1 MEKERTGYW
10 GKDSA
15 GRNYPL
21 IFGVPFI
28 LGIILIAFLFMWKL
42 VPVEVDGAEETTYRR
57 DQSYVDFT
65 RDDVDVWDNGKG
77 VSVSGGG
84 KVYSQDY
91 CLKEYLVF
99 VSKYLDTD
107 GEYTSQVDIFFYGQL
122 VKKAYYDSQKVDTIA
137 DGSTYFNMYFYS
149 AWDDM
154 FGTPQVCHYCIKL
167 RNGLFMG
174 SNGQCS
180 DSPVTFYDDSLSSK
194 TGAFYI
200 PKKPDSYIYAS
211 PFFNGKYL
219 VYSSYEHTD
228 TSDTHFGFPVNLLP
242 NSPKGEGATGIPF
255 HTTFR
260 MLTGDAMVYNTFYYT
275 SSYKSGADTIS
286 ASGTIR
292 CDATKFSDGKVTRT
306 VLSAPQLLCQ
316 ISSYGTVYDIV
327 STNDNNLLSLLGIS
341 KPEEKYWDV
350 ASQTWKPVF
359 SGGIGGGGNAGGE
372 IGGGIIGGGSG
383 DGGTTGKFDFNYSL
397 SPLEN
402 FSRWLAT
409 KGYPVA
415 SGVAHFFSFESIG
428 DAGDYLDQFGEI
440 LSDYLD
446 YFVYNEEIQRFGLSK
461 DGLGENWKKLKES
474 AIADSVTEEFINRFK
489 FDETVKHYTWSSQ
502 MASAAIPGLNAG
514 LVLNS
519 GGSTGGTGG
528 DGSGT
533 GGTGG
538 NGSGSTGGGGT
549 GGNGSGS
556 TGGGGTGGNG
566 SGGTGGSGSG
576 GGDLIIGGPQWDAIG
591 EFGSN
596 VQGGIVEGVT
606 STGSFLSGVLGSVKG
621 ILEGLGSLPV
631 LLADLYSFLPSEI
644 TLALGVGLGLW
655 ILPALLGLAR
665 TGLKSIGN
673 MFSSLFGLIS
683 SLFS

>member
-15 GRNYPL
+15 GRNYPP
-21 IFGVPFI
+21 IFGIPLI

-84 KVYSQDY
+84 KVYASEFWGD
-91 CLKEYLVF
+91 EYLVF

-107 GEYTSQVDIFFYGQL
+107 GEYTTEVSIFFYG
-122 VKKAYYDSQKVDTIA
+122 KTYKTAYYDSKKMYTLDDA
-137 DGSTYFNMYFYS
+137 STYFQVYFKSQSSYAFS
-149 AWDDM
+149 ETQAELIW
-154 FGTPQVCHYCIKL
+154 IKM
-167 RNGLFMG
+167 RNGLFMDKNKQWTEAACCY
-174 SNGQCS
+174 SHI
-180 DSPVTFYDDSLSSK
+180 SLSGK
-194 TGAFYI
+194 TGEEFG
-200 PKKPDSYIYAS
+200 SYIYAS

-219 VYSSYEHTD
+219 VYSSYEYTD

-415 SGVAHFFSFESIG
+415 SGVAHFFSFEFIE

-502 MASAAIPGLNAG
+502 MISAAIPGLNAG

-533 GGTGG
+533 
-538 NGSGSTGGGGT
+538 GGT

>member
-15 GRNYPL
+15 GRNYPP
-21 IFGVPFI
+21 IFGIPLI

-84 KVYSQDY
+84 KVYASEFWGD
-91 CLKEYLVF
+91 EYLVF

-107 GEYTSQVDIFFYGQL
+107 GEYTTEVSIFFYG
-122 VKKAYYDSQKVDTIA
+122 KTYKTAYYDSKKMYTLDDA
-137 DGSTYFNMYFYS
+137 STYFQVYFKSQSSYAFS
-149 AWDDM
+149 ETQAELIW
-154 FGTPQVCHYCIKL
+154 IKM
-167 RNGLFMG
+167 RNGLFMDKNKQWTEAACCY
-174 SNGQCS
+174 SHI
-180 DSPVTFYDDSLSSK
+180 SLSGK
-194 TGAFYI
+194 TGEEFG
-200 PKKPDSYIYAS
+200 SYIYAS

-219 VYSSYEHTD
+219 VYSSYEYTD

-415 SGVAHFFSFESIG
+415 SGVAHFFSFEFIE

-502 MASAAIPGLNAG
+502 MISTAIPGLNAG

-519 GGSTGGTGG
+519 GGS
-528 DGSGT
+528 T

-549 GGNGSGS
+549 GGNGSGG

>member
-15 GRNYPL
+15 GGNYPP
-21 IFGVPFI
+21 IFGIPLI

-84 KVYSQDY
+84 KVYASEFWGD
-91 CLKEYLVF
+91 EYLVF

-107 GEYTSQVDIFFYGQL
+107 GEYTTEVSIFFYG
-122 VKKAYYDSQKVDTIA
+122 KTYKTAYYDSKKMYTLDDA
-137 DGSTYFNMYFYS
+137 STYFQVYFKSQSSYAFS
-149 AWDDM
+149 ETQAELIW
-154 FGTPQVCHYCIKL
+154 IKM
-167 RNGLFMG
+167 RNGLFMDKNKQWTEAACCY
-174 SNGQCS
+174 SHI
-180 DSPVTFYDDSLSSK
+180 SLSGK
-194 TGAFYI
+194 TGEEFG
-200 PKKPDSYIYAS
+200 SYIYAS

-219 VYSSYEHTD
+219 VYSSYEYTD

-327 STNDNNLLSLLGIS
+327 STNDTNLLSLLGIS

-415 SGVAHFFSFESIG
+415 SGVAHFFSFEFIE

-474 AIADSVTEEFINRFK
+474 AIADSVTVEFINRFK

-502 MASAAIPGLNAG
+502 MISTAIPGLNAG

-528 DGSGT
+528 
-533 GGTGG
+533 
-538 NGSGSTGGGGT
+538 
-549 GGNGSGS
+549 
-556 TGGGGTGGNG
+556 
-566 SGGTGGSGSG
+566 
-576 GGDLIIGGPQWDAIG
+576 P
-591 EFGSN
+591 
-596 VQGGIVEGVT
+596 
-606 STGSFLSGVLGSVKG
+606 
-621 ILEGLGSLPV
+621 LPHR
-631 LLADLYSFLPSEI
+631 L
-644 TLALGVGLGLW
+644 
-655 ILPALLGLAR
+655 
-665 TGLKSIGN
+665 
-673 MFSSLFGLIS
+673 
-683 SLFS
+683 

>member
-15 GRNYPL
+15 GRNYPP
-21 IFGVPFI
+21 IFGIPLI

-84 KVYSQDY
+84 KVYASEFWGD
-91 CLKEYLVF
+91 EYLVF

-107 GEYTSQVDIFFYGQL
+107 GEYTTEVSIFFYG
-122 VKKAYYDSQKVDTIA
+122 KTYKTAYYDSKKMYTLDDA
-137 DGSTYFNMYFYS
+137 STYFQVYFKSQSSYAFS
-149 AWDDM
+149 ETQAKLIW
-154 FGTPQVCHYCIKL
+154 IKM
-167 RNGLFMG
+167 RNGLFMDKNKQWTEAACCY
-174 SNGQCS
+174 SHI
-180 DSPVTFYDDSLSSK
+180 SLSGK
-194 TGAFYI
+194 TGEEFG
-200 PKKPDSYIYAS
+200 SYIYAS

-219 VYSSYEHTD
+219 VYSSYEYTD

-415 SGVAHFFSFESIG
+415 SGVAHFFSFEFIE

-474 AIADSVTEEFINRFK
+474 AIADSVTDEFINRFK

-502 MASAAIPGLNAG
+502 MISTAIPGLNAG

-538 NGSGSTGGGGT
+538 NGSGSTGGGG
-549 GGNGSGS
+549 
-556 TGGGGTGGNG
+556 
-566 SGGTGGSGSG
+566 
-576 GGDLIIGGPQWDAIG
+576 
-591 EFGSN
+591 
-596 VQGGIVEGVT
+596 
-606 STGSFLSGVLGSVKG
+606 
-621 ILEGLGSLPV
+621 
-631 LLADLYSFLPSEI
+631 
-644 TLALGVGLGLW
+644 
-655 ILPALLGLAR
+655 
-665 TGLKSIGN
+665 
-673 MFSSLFGLIS
+673 
-683 SLFS
+683 

>member
-15 GRNYPL
+15 GRNYPP
-21 IFGVPFI
+21 IFGIPLI

-42 VPVEVDGAEETTYRR
+42 VPVEVDGAEEKPVLSEQFESPTDYSQYTNANEHAKLLSDGSYTILKYKDTICNIFDSSTRFR
-57 DQSYVDFT
+57 WNMHDLNIFFIQTWLDQSKNEYIDLYYWYDFNVSNMNIKTYLGKMGSSSQGRHFQFVYENGRLIQTSYKSLSKNSYLLDPYVY
-65 RDDVDVWDNGKG
+65 DNQLLNIYMYLERID
-77 VSVSGGG
+77 G
-84 KVYSQDY
+84 KVLINGEQVLYNAPSPYD
-91 CLKEYLVF
+91 F
-99 VSKYLDTD
+99 KY
-107 GEYTSQVDIFFYGQL
+107 
-122 VKKAYYDSQKVDTIA
+122 A
-137 DGSTYFNMYFYS
+137 
-149 AWDDM
+149 
-154 FGTPQVCHYCIKL
+154 
-167 RNGLFMG
+167 
-174 SNGQCS
+174 
-180 DSPVTFYDDSLSSK
+180 
-194 TGAFYI
+194 
-200 PKKPDSYIYAS
+200 
-211 PFFNGKYL
+211 
-219 VYSSYEHTD
+219 
-228 TSDTHFGFPVNLLP
+228 
-242 NSPKGEGATGIPF
+242 
-255 HTTFR
+255 TTFR
-260 MLTGDAMVYNTFYYT
+260 MLTGDTLVSNTYYYDNC
-275 SSYKSGADTIS
+275 YKAGDDIIKCVASANETQPSGRYVAVEILNLKT
-286 ASGTIR
+286 GQKT
-292 CDATKFSDGKVTRT
+292 VTH
-306 VLSAPQLLCQ
+306 VANPSIFCQ

-327 STNDNNLLSLLGIS
+327 STNDTNLLSLLGIS

-415 SGVAHFFSFESIG
+415 SGVAHFFSFEFIE

-502 MASAAIPGLNAG
+502 MISVAIPGLNAG

-533 GGTGG
+533 
-538 NGSGSTGGGGT
+538 GGT

>member
-15 GRNYPL
+15 GRNYPP
-21 IFGVPFI
+21 IFGIPLI

-84 KVYSQDY
+84 KVYASEFWGD
-91 CLKEYLVF
+91 EYLVF

-107 GEYTSQVDIFFYGQL
+107 GEYTTEVSIFFYG
-122 VKKAYYDSQKVDTIA
+122 KTYKTAYYDSKKMYTLDDA
-137 DGSTYFNMYFYS
+137 STYFQVYFKSQSSYAFS
-149 AWDDM
+149 ETQAELIW
-154 FGTPQVCHYCIKL
+154 IKM
-167 RNGLFMG
+167 RNGLFMDKNKQWTEAACCY
-174 SNGQCS
+174 SHI
-180 DSPVTFYDDSLSSK
+180 SLSGK
-194 TGAFYI
+194 TGEEFG
-200 PKKPDSYIYAS
+200 SYIYAS

-219 VYSSYEHTD
+219 VYSSYEYTD

-327 STNDNNLLSLLGIS
+327 STNDTNLLSLLGIS

-415 SGVAHFFSFESIG
+415 SGVAHFFSFEFIE

-474 AIADSVTEEFINRFK
+474 AIADSVTDEFINRFK

-502 MASAAIPGLNAG
+502 MISTAIPGLNAG

-533 GGTGG
+533 
-538 NGSGSTGGGGT
+538 GGT

>member
-15 GRNYPL
+15 GGNYPL
-21 IFGVPFI
+21 IFEVPFI
-28 LGIILIAFLFMWKL
+28 LGIILIAFLFVWKL

-91 CLKEYLVF
+91 RLKEYLVF

-107 GEYTSQVDIFFYGQL
+107 GEYTTQVDIFFYGNTY
-122 VKKAYYDSQKVDTIA
+122 KWAYYNSKNVYTTDDA
-137 DGSTYFNMYFYS
+137 STYFQVYFFSDGSSDGY
-149 AWDDM
+149 
-154 FGTPQVCHYCIKL
+154 QVQVLNYCIKM
-167 RNGLFMG
+167 RNGLFM
-174 SNGQCS
+174 NPDKQWTE
-180 DSPVTFYDDSLSSK
+180 SPCYFHEKKIRYDK
-194 TGAFYI
+194 GGECG
-200 PKKPDSYIYAS
+200 SYIYVS
-211 PFFNGKYL
+211 PFYNGKYV
-219 VYSSYEHTD
+219 VYSSYEYTD
-228 TSDTHFGFPVNLLP
+228 IYDTHFGFPVNLLP

-292 CDATKFSDGKVTRT
+292 CDATKFSDGKITRT

-327 STNDNNLLSLLGIS
+327 STNDTNLLSLLGIS

-446 YFVYNEEIQRFGLSK
+446 
-461 DGLGENWKKLKES
+461 
-474 AIADSVTEEFINRFK
+474 FINRSK

-528 DGSGT
+528 
-533 GGTGG
+533 

-549 GGNGSGS
+549 GGNGSS
-556 TGGGGTGGNG
+556 
-566 SGGTGGSGSG
+566 GTGGSGSG

>member
-15 GRNYPL
+15 GGNYPL
-21 IFGVPFI
+21 IFGIPLI
-28 LGIILIAFLFMWKL
+28 LGIILIAFIWKL

-91 CLKEYLVF
+91 RLKEYLVF

-107 GEYTSQVDIFFYGQL
+107 GEYTTQVDIFFYGNTYKL
-122 VKKAYYDSQKVDTIA
+122 AFYNPKNVYTTDDA
-137 DGSTYFNMYFYS
+137 STYFQVYFCSEGSSNGY
-149 AWDDM
+149 
-154 FGTPQVCHYCIKL
+154 QVQVLNYCIKM
-167 RNGLFMG
+167 RNGLFM
-174 SNGQCS
+174 NPDKQWTE
-180 DSPVTFYDDSLSSK
+180 SPCYFDEENIRYDK
-194 TGAFYI
+194 GGECG
-200 PKKPDSYIYAS
+200 SYIYIS
-211 PFFNGKYL
+211 PFFNGKYV
-219 VYSSYEHTD
+219 VYSSYEYTD
-228 TSDTHFGFPVNLLP
+228 IYDTHIGFPVNLLP

-292 CDATKFSDGKVTRT
+292 CDATKFSDGKITRT

-327 STNDNNLLSLLGIS
+327 STNDTNLLSLLGIS

-502 MASAAIPGLNAG
+502 MISAAIPGLNAG

-538 NGSGSTGGGGT
+538 NGSGG
-549 GGNGSGS
+549 

-566 SGGTGGSGSG
+566 SGGTGGSGPG

-631 LLADLYSFLPSEI
+631 LLADFYSFLPSEI

>member
-1 MEKERTGYW
+1 MNPDKQWTESPCYFHEKKIRY
-10 GKDSA
+10 D
-15 GRNYPL
+15 
-21 IFGVPFI
+21 
-28 LGIILIAFLFMWKL
+28 
-42 VPVEVDGAEETTYRR
+42 
-57 DQSYVDFT
+57 
-65 RDDVDVWDNGKG
+65 KG
-77 VSVSGGG
+77 
-84 KVYSQDY
+84 
-91 CLKEYLVF
+91 
-99 VSKYLDTD
+99 
-107 GEYTSQVDIFFYGQL
+107 GECG
-122 VKKAYYDSQKVDTIA
+122 
-137 DGSTYFNMYFYS
+137 
-149 AWDDM
+149 
-154 FGTPQVCHYCIKL
+154 
-167 RNGLFMG
+167 
-174 SNGQCS
+174 
-180 DSPVTFYDDSLSSK
+180 
-194 TGAFYI
+194 
-200 PKKPDSYIYAS
+200 SYIYVS
-211 PFFNGKYL
+211 PFYNGKYV
-219 VYSSYEHTD
+219 VYSSYEYTD
-228 TSDTHFGFPVNLLP
+228 IYDTHFGFPVNLLP

-292 CDATKFSDGKVTRT
+292 CDATKFSDGKITRT

-327 STNDNNLLSLLGIS
+327 STNDTNLLSLLGIS

-528 DGSGT
+528 
-533 GGTGG
+533 

-549 GGNGSGS
+549 GGNGSS
-556 TGGGGTGGNG
+556 
-566 SGGTGGSGSG
+566 GTGGSGSG

>member
-15 GRNYPL
+15 GRNYPP
-21 IFGVPFI
+21 IFGIPLI

-84 KVYSQDY
+84 KVYASEFWGD
-91 CLKEYLVF
+91 EYLVF

-107 GEYTSQVDIFFYGQL
+107 GEYTTEVSIFFYG
-122 VKKAYYDSQKVDTIA
+122 KTYKTAYYDSKKMYTLDDA
-137 DGSTYFNMYFYS
+137 STYFQVYFKSQSSYAFS
-149 AWDDM
+149 ETQAELIW
-154 FGTPQVCHYCIKL
+154 IKM
-167 RNGLFMG
+167 RNGLFMDKNKQWTEAACCY
-174 SNGQCS
+174 SHI
-180 DSPVTFYDDSLSSK
+180 SLSGK
-194 TGAFYI
+194 TGEEFG
-200 PKKPDSYIYAS
+200 SYIYAS

-219 VYSSYEHTD
+219 VYSSYEYTD

-415 SGVAHFFSFESIG
+415 SGVAHFFSFEFIE

-502 MASAAIPGLNAG
+502 MISTAIPGLNAG

-533 GGTGG
+533 
-538 NGSGSTGGGGT
+538 GGT

>member
-15 GRNYPL
+15 GGNYPP
-21 IFGVPFI
+21 IFGIPLI

-42 VPVEVDGAEETTYRR
+42 VPVEVDGAEDKPVLSEQFESPTDYSQYTNANEHAKLLSDGSYTILKYKDTICNIFDSSTRFR
-57 DQSYVDFT
+57 WNMHDLNIFFIQTWIDQSKNEYIDLYYWYDFNVSNMNIKTYLGKMGSSSQGGHFQFVYENGRLIQTSYKFLSKNSYLLDPYVY
-65 RDDVDVWDNGKG
+65 DNQLLNIYMYLERID
-77 VSVSGGG
+77 G
-84 KVYSQDY
+84 KVLINGEQVLYNAPSPYD
-91 CLKEYLVF
+91 F
-99 VSKYLDTD
+99 KY
-107 GEYTSQVDIFFYGQL
+107 
-122 VKKAYYDSQKVDTIA
+122 A
-137 DGSTYFNMYFYS
+137 
-149 AWDDM
+149 
-154 FGTPQVCHYCIKL
+154 
-167 RNGLFMG
+167 
-174 SNGQCS
+174 
-180 DSPVTFYDDSLSSK
+180 
-194 TGAFYI
+194 
-200 PKKPDSYIYAS
+200 
-211 PFFNGKYL
+211 
-219 VYSSYEHTD
+219 
-228 TSDTHFGFPVNLLP
+228 
-242 NSPKGEGATGIPF
+242 
-255 HTTFR
+255 TTFR
-260 MLTGDAMVYNTFYYT
+260 MLTGDTLISNTYYYDNC
-275 SSYKSGADTIS
+275 YKAGDDIIKCVASANETQPSGRYVAVEILNLKT
-286 ASGTIR
+286 GQKT
-292 CDATKFSDGKVTRT
+292 VTH
-306 VLSAPQLLCQ
+306 VANPSIFCQ

-327 STNDNNLLSLLGIS
+327 STNDTNLLSLLGIS

-415 SGVAHFFSFESIG
+415 SGVAHFFSFEFIE

-474 AIADSVTEEFINRFK
+474 AIADSVTDEFINRFK

-502 MASAAIPGLNAG
+502 MISTAIPGLNAG

>member
-15 GRNYPL
+15 GGNYPL
-21 IFGVPFI
+21 IFEVPFI
-28 LGIILIAFLFMWKL
+28 LGIILIAFLFVWKL

-91 CLKEYLVF
+91 RLKEYLVF

-107 GEYTSQVDIFFYGQL
+107 GEYTTQVDIFFYGNTY
-122 VKKAYYDSQKVDTIA
+122 KWAYYNSKNVYTTDDA
-137 DGSTYFNMYFYS
+137 STYFQVYFFSDGSSDGY
-149 AWDDM
+149 
-154 FGTPQVCHYCIKL
+154 QVQVLNYCIKM
-167 RNGLFMG
+167 RNRLFINPDTQ
-174 SNGQCS
+174 SRE
-180 DSPVTFYDDSLSSK
+180 SPCYFHEKKIRYDK
-194 TGAFYI
+194 GGECG
-200 PKKPDSYIYAS
+200 SYIYVS
-211 PFFNGKYL
+211 PFYNGKYV
-219 VYSSYEHTD
+219 VYSSYEYTD
-228 TSDTHFGFPVNLLP
+228 IYDTHFGFPVNLLP

-292 CDATKFSDGKVTRT
+292 CDATKFSDGKITRT

-327 STNDNNLLSLLGIS
+327 STNDTNLLSLLGIS

-528 DGSGT
+528 
-533 GGTGG
+533 

-549 GGNGSGS
+549 GGNGSS
-556 TGGGGTGGNG
+556 
-566 SGGTGGSGSG
+566 GTGGSGSG

>member
-15 GRNYPL
+15 GRNYPP
-21 IFGVPFI
+21 IFGIPLI

-84 KVYSQDY
+84 KVFSQNY
-91 CLKEYLVF
+91 WGKEYLVF

-107 GEYTSQVDIFFYGQL
+107 GEYTTEVSIFFYG
-122 VKKAYYDSQKVDTIA
+122 KTYKTAYYDSKKMYTLDDA
-137 DGSTYFNMYFYS
+137 STYFQVYFKSQSSYAFS
-149 AWDDM
+149 ETQAELIW
-154 FGTPQVCHYCIKL
+154 IKM
-167 RNGLFMG
+167 RNGLFMDKNKQWTEAACCY
-174 SNGQCS
+174 SHI
-180 DSPVTFYDDSLSSK
+180 SLSGK
-194 TGAFYI
+194 TGEEFG
-200 PKKPDSYIYAS
+200 SYIYAS

-219 VYSSYEHTD
+219 VYSSYEYTD

-292 CDATKFSDGKVTRT
+292 CDATKFSDGKITRT

-474 AIADSVTEEFINRFK
+474 AIADSVTDEFINRFK

-502 MASAAIPGLNAG
+502 MISTAIPGLNAG

-533 GGTGG
+533 
-538 NGSGSTGGGGT
+538 GGT

-631 LLADLYSFLPSEI
+631 LLADFYSFLPSEI

>member
-15 GRNYPL
+15 GRNYPP
-21 IFGVPFI
+21 IFGIPLI

-91 CLKEYLVF
+91 RLKEYLVF

-107 GEYTSQVDIFFYGQL
+107 GEYTTQVDIFFYGNTY
-122 VKKAYYDSQKVDTIA
+122 KWAYYNSKNVYTTDDA
-137 DGSTYFNMYFYS
+137 STYFQVYFFSDGSSDGY
-149 AWDDM
+149 
-154 FGTPQVCHYCIKL
+154 QVQVLNYCIKM
-167 RNGLFMG
+167 RNGLFM
-174 SNGQCS
+174 NPDKQWTE
-180 DSPVTFYDDSLSSK
+180 SPCYFHEKKIRYDK
-194 TGAFYI
+194 GGECG
-200 PKKPDSYIYAS
+200 SYIYVS
-211 PFFNGKYL
+211 PFYNGKYV
-219 VYSSYEHTD
+219 VYSSYEYTD
-228 TSDTHFGFPVNLLP
+228 IYDTHFGFPVNLLP

-327 STNDNNLLSLLGIS
+327 STNDTNLLSLLGIS

-415 SGVAHFFSFESIG
+415 SGVAHFFSFEFIE

-502 MASAAIPGLNAG
+502 MISVAIPGLNAG

-533 GGTGG
+533 
-538 NGSGSTGGGGT
+538 GGT

>member
-15 GRNYPL
+15 GGNYPL
-21 IFGVPFI
+21 IFEVPFI
-28 LGIILIAFLFMWKL
+28 LGIILIAFLFVWKL

-91 CLKEYLVF
+91 RLKEYLVF

-107 GEYTSQVDIFFYGQL
+107 GEYTTQVDIFFYGNTY
-122 VKKAYYDSQKVDTIA
+122 KWAYYNSKNVYTTDDA
-137 DGSTYFNMYFYS
+137 STYFQVYFFSDGSSDGY
-149 AWDDM
+149 
-154 FGTPQVCHYCIKL
+154 QVQVLNYCIKM
-167 RNGLFMG
+167 RNGLFM
-174 SNGQCS
+174 NTDKQWTE
-180 DSPVTFYDDSLSSK
+180 SPCYLNKKKIRYDK
-194 TGAFYI
+194 GGECG
-200 PKKPDSYIYAS
+200 SYIYVS
-211 PFFNGKYL
+211 PFYNGKYV
-219 VYSSYEHTD
+219 VYSSYEYTD
-228 TSDTHFGFPVNLLP
+228 IYDTHFGFPVNLLP

-292 CDATKFSDGKVTRT
+292 CDATKFSDGKITRT

-327 STNDNNLLSLLGIS
+327 STNDTNLLSLLGIS

-528 DGSGT
+528 
-533 GGTGG
+533 

-549 GGNGSGS
+549 GGNGSS
-556 TGGGGTGGNG
+556 
-566 SGGTGGSGSG
+566 GTGGSGSG

>member
-15 GRNYPL
+15 GRNYPP
-21 IFGVPFI
+21 IFGIPLI

-84 KVYSQDY
+84 KVYASEFWGD
-91 CLKEYLVF
+91 EYLVF

-107 GEYTSQVDIFFYGQL
+107 GEYTTEVSIFFYG
-122 VKKAYYDSQKVDTIA
+122 KTYKTAYYDSKKMYTLDDA
-137 DGSTYFNMYFYS
+137 STYFQVYFKSQSSYAFS
-149 AWDDM
+149 ETQAELIW
-154 FGTPQVCHYCIKL
+154 IKM
-167 RNGLFMG
+167 RNGLFMDKNKQWTEAACCY
-174 SNGQCS
+174 SHI
-180 DSPVTFYDDSLSSK
+180 SLSGK
-194 TGAFYI
+194 TGEEFG
-200 PKKPDSYIYAS
+200 SYIYAS

-219 VYSSYEHTD
+219 VYSSYEYTD

-292 CDATKFSDGKVTRT
+292 CDATKFSDGKITRT

-327 STNDNNLLSLLGIS
+327 STNDTNLLSLLGIS

-415 SGVAHFFSFESIG
+415 SGVAHFFSFEFIE

-474 AIADSVTEEFINRFK
+474 AIADSVTDEFINRFK

-502 MASAAIPGLNAG
+502 MISTAIPGLNAG